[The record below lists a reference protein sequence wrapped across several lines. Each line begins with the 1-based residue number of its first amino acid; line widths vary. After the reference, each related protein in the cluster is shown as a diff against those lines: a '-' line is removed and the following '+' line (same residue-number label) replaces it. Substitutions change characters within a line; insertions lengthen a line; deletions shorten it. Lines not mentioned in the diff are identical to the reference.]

1 MYVRNA
7 NGDGRKS
14 EGYARGGCSCA
25 SCLPMN
31 MPRNVHIPDMLS
43 RRQLFPALPANT
55 EVEAH
60 KRASADDL
68 YDEQQVCA
76 CCAKELFVG

>member
-1 MYVRNA
+1 
-7 NGDGRKS
+7 
-14 EGYARGGCSCA
+14 
-25 SCLPMN
+25 MN

-43 RRQLFPALPANT
+43 CRQLFPALPTNT

-76 CCAKELFVG
+76 ECNVQSGLKTLKRLYCGRDIVDTTLESGITNTCT